1 MSAGHFLGL
10 TGARVMQTA
19 PLLLAERAIGDLVD
33 ASAMGVM
40 HGEAGT
46 GKSFAAQTISAT
58 LGVACC
64 WVQFPSRPTML
75 HVAQRLLLEL
85 SGEVPKGNRFALS
98 DRLCD
103 LLADRPRL
111 LVVDEAQWLNRECIE
126 YLRHLHD
133 QPATCFA
140 LLLVGGH
147 GCWEVL
153 SREPMLRS
161 RIYRRVTFAAMD
173 TATVLQVIPAYHPLY
188 HDADRETLAL
198 IDERFAHGRF
208 RDWAAFTHSAVRSAG
223 VAATITRQR
232 AEAIFAAHGHDQA
245 A

>member
-1 MSAGHFLGL
+1 MSAPHFLGL
-10 TGARVMQTA
+10 TGARVIQTA
-19 PLLLAERAIGDLVD
+19 PLLLAEQAIADVVEVR
-33 ASAMGVM
+33 AMGVF

-46 GKSFAAQTISAT
+46 GKTFAARTIAAT
-58 LGVACC
+58 LEAECC

-75 HVAQRLLLEL
+75 HVAQRLLGEL
-85 SGEVPKGNRFALS
+85 TGERPKGSRFALS

-133 QPATCFA
+133 QPATSFG

-161 RIYRRVTFAAMD
+161 RIYRRVAFAAMD
-173 TATVLQVIPAYHPLY
+173 IATVLAVMPGYHALY
-188 HDADRETLAL
+188 RHADPETLAV

-208 RDWAAFTHSAVRSAG
+208 RDWAAFTHTAARQLGAH
-223 VAATITRQR
+223 ATIH
-232 AEAIFAAHGHDQA
+232 ADHVEAILAAHGQPQA